1 MPMTHLVWTSLV
13 LLAASM
19 LAPSGGM
26 TSAQGDSSQCPA
38 APAAVASP
46 ATPPSPSAA
55 TPAGAPVAE
64 MNVRFGETDA
74 LIWRASDAGV
84 ILSHGA
90 AYDAASWRAQAE
102 AIAAAGTTV
111 LAVEQTSPEAI
122 LSGIDF
128 LTNACGVT
136 RIALIGASAGAG
148 AVFSLAASEPAA
160 VDQLIILSAAG
171 DVSRLGDQPKL
182 FVASEGEGV
191 AETARQMAE
200 DALGADNEALILPGD
215 AHAQAIFQTETG
227 DDLLRA
233 ILDRLD

>member
-1 MPMTHLVWTSLV
+1 MRLAHLVWTSLV
-13 LLAASM
+13 LLAASV
-19 LAPSGGM
+19 LAPSGGIR
-26 TSAQGDSSQCPA
+26 SAQGDSSQCP
-38 APAAVASP
+38 PATVAVASP
-46 ATPPSPSAA
+46 ATQSSPAAA
-55 TPAGAPVAE
+55 TPADAPVAE
-64 MNVRFGETDA
+64 TSVRFGETDA
-74 LIWRASDAGV
+74 LLWRAGDAGV

-122 LSGIDF
+122 LGGIDF

-136 RIALIGASAGAG
+136 RVALIGASAGAG
-148 AVFSLAASEPAA
+148 AVFS
-160 VDQLIILSAAG
+160 VAAG
-171 DVSRLGDQPKL
+171 DVSRLGEQPKL
-182 FVASEGEGV
+182 FVASEGEGL

-200 DALGADNEALILPGD
+200 DAPGNDNEALILPGD
-215 AHAQAIFQTETG
+215 AHAQAIFQAEAG